1 MINSN
6 MRSYNF
12 YTFGEVDSYG
22 QPQLS
27 HFPKGTIKMAINLS
41 SQATTDNINYSE
53 ASYIGLTHDAK
64 VDDTYVIENEEGKRF
79 KVLYVS
85 PYGRYKQV
93 YLNECE

>member
-12 YTFGEVDSYG
+12 YTFGEADSYG

-64 VDDTYVIENEEGKRF
+64 VDDTYVIEFGAKKL
-79 KVLYVS
+79 KVLYVNTF
-85 PYGRYKQV
+85 GRLNQV
-93 YLNECE
+93 FMSEL

>member
-64 VDDTYVIENEEGKRF
+64 VDDTYVIEFGAKKL
-79 KVLYVS
+79 KVLYVNTF
-85 PYGRYKQV
+85 GRLNQV
-93 YLNECE
+93 FMSEL